1 MLNCVIDSIVPL
13 VALLLLGRIT
23 YQVYLYVMSLN
34 VVGKPNEW
42 VVLINNGQMKQAGIG
57 LNVIRGPF
65 DQVAIFPS
73 RVVRQDI
80 KAQQID
86 SEYQGIEVGALI
98 VWTINRENDGPM
110 KAYRNLGGDLSS
122 DTPTTAN
129 NLISNMASA
138 VIRNQ
143 IANKT
148 MMEIM
153 ADRETLKELIVKELM
168 PVTQGWGI
176 WLETVEIT
184 DVKILSSSLFKNMQS
199 EFREKQNFEATQKT
213 LEVDQEI
220 NIDRAAKNQTLKLR
234 NEDTNKTKCLQ

>member
-1 MLNCVIDSIVPL
+1 MLNLVIDSVVPL

-23 YQVYLYVMSLN
+23 YYVYQYVLSLN

-42 VVLINNGQMKQAGIG
+42 VVIINNGQMKQAGIG
-57 LNVIRGPF
+57 LNVMRGPF

-98 VWTINRENDGPM
+98 VWTINRTDDGPM
-110 KAYRNLGGDLSS
+110 KAYKNLGADLSS
-122 DTPTTAN
+122 DTPRTAN
-129 NLISNMASA
+129 ALISNMASA
-138 VIRNQ
+138 VIRNE

-153 ADRETLKELIVKELM
+153 ADRETMKELIVKNLM
-168 PVTQGWGI
+168 TVTQGWGI

-199 EFREKQNFEATQKT
+199 EFREKQNYEATQKKID
-213 LEVDQEI
+213 VDQEI
-220 NIDRAAKNQTLKLR
+220 AIDRAAK
-234 NEDTNKTKCLQ
+234 E